1 MNSELKNDKK
11 HSFVAAPF
19 LSVARSGTSGC
30 VHMQDEDSYVG
41 DSAYALKLKDKN
53 KENIYRYLFLAV
65 ILNMERYRYTYGRKV
80 SIEKYIETYISL
92 PADKNSDPDWQFME
106 NYIKKL
112 PYSEKI

>member
-11 HSFVAAPF
+11 HSFVTAPF

-30 VHMQDEDSYVG
+30 VNVQDEDSYIG
-41 DSAYALKLKDKN
+41 DSVYALKLKDKN
-53 KENIYRYLFLAV
+53 RENIYQYLFLVV

-92 PADKNSDPDWQFME
+92 PA
-106 NYIKKL
+106 
-112 PYSEKI
+112 EKSGEPN